1 MTQQKIIEKT
11 IEAIKQ
17 LPPDKAEEIS
27 DFADYVLKKFEEQSI
42 TGNIQKIISD
52 SQSFSFL
59 AEEEELY
66 SIKDLKEKYN
76 G

>member
-1 MTQQKIIEKT
+1 MTQQKIIERT
-11 IEAIKQ
+11 IDAIKQ

-42 TGNIQKIISD
+42 TGNIQKMVSD
-52 SQSFSFL
+52 SNTFSFL

-66 SIKDLKEKYN
+66 SLKDIKEKL
-76 G
+76 